1 MMKKKRLIILLA
13 VFMMVFTGIITDV
26 APATKEKTSISI
38 AAGRP
43 GDAWYVLSH
52 ALTTFINERSD
63 WLRADVVATAGVTD
77 DTRLLMKKPE
87 KRANHLNVTMIPGM
101 KVWGEGKYIP
111 LKIGSLLHLA
121 SAWVT
126 LDPNF
131 KTLADLKGKAVTLPR
146 KVPKGYTW
154 IFADLLKQA
163 GVWDSIKPMHGG
175 LGAGLIALRDG
186 AAPAGLQMF
195 SFVYPDGFGLGGK
208 LEELQTR
215 GTLYFLQQ
223 GNVEAN
229 IQAIAKAC
237 RSEEFADLDLP
248 TMAIVVPAKALGP
261 TQKEDMAVVSCP
273 IFWAA
278 GKEMPDNVVY
288 EVTRIL
294 YEAAKNGDF
303 VPFHMMGRGITP
315 DFLTTSFWETEEL
328 CRKNYHPGALK
339 FYDSIGVR
347 LKSFGELHKKYL
359 K

>member
-1 MMKKKRLIILLA
+1 MKKKGLVILLA
-13 VFMMVFTGIITDV
+13 VLVVVLTGIV
-26 APATKEKTSISI
+26 ADKALAAGKEKTQISI

-52 ALTTFINERSD
+52 ALTTFINERSE

-77 DTRLLMKKPE
+77 DTRLLMKKSE
-87 KRANHLNVTMIPGM
+87 KRATHLNVTMIPGM
-101 KVWGEGKYIP
+101 KVWGEGQYIP

-126 LDPNF
+126 LDPNL
-131 KTLADLKGKAVTLPR
+131 KDLADLKGKAVTLPR

-154 IFADLLKQA
+154 IFADLLKQGGA
-163 GVWDSIKPMHGG
+163 WDSIKPMHGG

-186 AAPAGLQMF
+186 AAQAGVQMF
-195 SFVYPDGFGLGGK
+195 NFVYPDGFSLGSK

-223 GNVEAN
+223 GNVKAN
-229 IQAIAKAC
+229 IKAIAKAC
-237 RSEEFADLDLP
+237 GSEEFTGLNLP
-248 TMAIVVPAKALGP
+248 TLAFVVPAKALGP
-261 TQKEDMAVVSCP
+261 IQKEDMVVVSCP
-273 IFWAA
+273 VFWAA
-278 GKEMPDNVVY
+278 GKEMPDDVVY

-294 YEAAKNGDF
+294 YEAGKKGDF
-303 VPFHMMGRGITP
+303 TAFHMMGKGITP

-328 CRKNYHPGALK
+328 CRENYHPGALK
-339 FYDSIGVR
+339 YYDSIGVR
-347 LKSFGELHKKYL
+347 LKSFGELYKRYL